1 MGLGSLLKSVL
12 RPSEAK
18 TEEPSAE
25 KAGAAQEDARPPL
38 TAFNPEMP
46 VDILADFNT
55 LLLSGRLASFGQE
68 SLTVERVAGEMS
80 LPVQQ
85 AGAAVFVRGYNAQ
98 MEPAILRGVIAKSS
112 LIECVVDHLEPV
124 PYDNQRKSV
133 RYPLSPPASIYV
145 MDDTW
150 LDKPQQCQLLNISTG
165 GACISSTFRYE
176 LGQTLRLEVELL
188 KSSGGTTYHCQVVRM
203 TKHENDLFEYGLL
216 FAQLDRRTMNELKR
230 DIAAIQEATKKRL
243 MS

>member
-1 MGLGSLLKSVL
+1 MGVGSLLKSVL
-12 RPSEAK
+12 RPSGAK

-25 KAGAAQEDARPPL
+25 KAGAARDGARPPL
-38 TAFNPEMP
+38 AAFNPEMP

-68 SLTVERVAGEMS
+68 SLAVERIADEMS

-85 AGAAVFVRGYNAQ
+85 AGAPVFVRGYNAR
-98 MEPAILRGVIAKSS
+98 MEPAILRGVVARSS

-133 RYPLSPPASIYV
+133 RYPLSPPASVYV
-145 MDDTW
+145 MDDTRPGE
-150 LDKPQQCQLLNISTG
+150 PQQCQLLNISTS
-165 GACISSTFRYE
+165 GACISSAFRYE
-176 LGQTLRLEVELL
+176 LDQTLCLNVELL
-188 KSSGGTTYHCQVVRM
+188 KGSGGTACPCQVVRM
-203 TKHENDLFEYGLL
+203 TKHENGLFKYGLL
-216 FAQLDRRTMNELKR
+216 FARLDRRTMNELKR
-230 DIAAIQEATKKRL
+230 DIAAIQEAAKNRL

>member
-1 MGLGSLLKSVL
+1 MLKSVL
-12 RPSEAK
+12 RPSGAK
-18 TEEPSAE
+18 AEEPSAE
-25 KAGAAQEDARPPL
+25 KAGAARDGARPPL
-38 TAFNPEMP
+38 AAFNPEMP

-55 LLLSGRLASFGQE
+55 PLLSGRLASFGQE
-68 SLTVERVAGEMS
+68 SLAVERIAGEMS

-85 AGAAVFVRGYNAQ
+85 TGTPVFMRGYNTR

-188 KSSGGTTYHCQVVRM
+188 KSSGGTACRCQVVRM
-203 TKHENDLFEYGLL
+203 TKHKNDLFEYGLL
-216 FAQLDRRTMNELKR
+216 FARLNRRTMNELKR
-230 DIAAIQEATKKRL
+230 DIAALQQAAKNRL

>member
-1 MGLGSLLKSVL
+1 MGVGSLPKSVL
-12 RPSEAK
+12 RPSGAK

-38 TAFNPEMP
+38 AAFNPEMP
-46 VDILADFNT
+46 VDIPADFNT
-55 LLLSGRLASFGQE
+55 PLLSGRLASFGQE
-68 SLTVERVAGEMS
+68 SLAVERVAGGMS

-85 AGAAVFVRGYNAQ
+85 AGAPVFVRGYNAR
-98 MEPAILRGVIAKSS
+98 MEPAILRGVVAKSS

-124 PYDNQRKSV
+124 PYENQRKSV
-133 RYPLSPPASIYV
+133 RYPLSPPASVYV
-145 MDDTW
+145 MDDTRPGE
-150 LDKPQQCQLLNISTG
+150 PQPCQLLNISTS
-165 GACISSTFRYE
+165 GACISSAFRCE
-176 LGQTLRLEVELL
+176 LDQTLCLNMELL
-188 KSSGGTTYHCQVVRM
+188 KGSGGTACRCQVVRM

-230 DIAAIQEATKKRL
+230 DIAAIQQAAKNRL